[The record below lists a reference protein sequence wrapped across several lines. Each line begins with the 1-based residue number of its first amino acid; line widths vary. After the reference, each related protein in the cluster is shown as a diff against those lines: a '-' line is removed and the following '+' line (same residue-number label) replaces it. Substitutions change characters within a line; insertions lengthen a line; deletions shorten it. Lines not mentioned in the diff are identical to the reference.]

1 MEFMIIGRDG
11 TDAGAFGRRLAV
23 REQHLDCFDT
33 FRKLGF
39 FKYGC
44 AILDDNQQMVGSVIV
59 CEFESRDELEKLWLS
74 NEPYVVGDVWR
85 NIEITQIRSRIPTN
99 V

>member
-11 TDAGAFGRRLAV
+11 TDAGALDRRLAV
-23 REQHLDCFDT
+23 REQHLECFDRFT
-33 FRKLGF
+33 NAGV

-44 AILDDNQQMVGSVIV
+44 AILDDKQQMVGSVIV
-59 CEFESRDELEKLWLS
+59 CEFASRDEMEEVWLS
-74 NEPYVVGDVWR
+74 HEPYVVGDVWR
-85 NIEITQIRSRIPTN
+85 SIEILPVRSRIPTK